1 MGWAKRDPAV
11 LANLQTGYPR
21 FFVHLLVRRLEDS
34 IKQWIS
40 SRPRTTL
47 GSRLAEIK
55 STSYSVKLFPNQAM
69 ASACRNFLL
78 KECDK
83 DDDAERVQ
91 PVAIVGCGDLT
102 IMHGEYSGRSAS
114 PGNVVYV
121 VMYPDALEP
130 GAKAFWQHT
139 GYGISSRFARTWLDV
154 ATFVGENGRTEND
167 YRVPTE
173 KAKKA
178 ALAIRTRIAAS
189 HTSIENPVCAHD
201 VFLYQSGMTAITQTA
216 LMIKNSLQSEKKW
229 QLRVAVFGYVD
240 LPS

>member
-1 MGWAKRDPAV
+1 M
-11 LANLQTGYPR
+11 LAHLQTGYPR

-40 SRPRTTL
+40 SRPRTIL
-47 GSRLAEIK
+47 GSRLTEIK

-91 PVAIVGCGDLT
+91 LVAIVGCGDLT
-102 IMHGEYSGRSAS
+102 IMHGDYSGRSAS

-154 ATFVGENGRTEND
+154 ATFVGDNGRMEND
-167 YRVPTE
+167 YRVPIEEAT
-173 KAKKA
+173 KAS
-178 ALAIRTRIAAS
+178 LAIRTRIAAS
-189 HTSIENPVCAHD
+189 YTSIKNPVCAQD
-201 VFLYQSGMTAITQTA
+201 VFLHQSGMTAITQTA